1 MNQFE
6 YLLIGEGASDEAL
19 LHVLTWMIEQHTSR
33 PIRPLWPDFATL
45 GRPPTLEGRIQ
56 HALALYPCDLLF
68 VHRDADKS
76 PREERVAE
84 IRTAL
89 ANSAPEN
96 LPAVCVIPVRMTEA
110 WLLIDEAA
118 LRTAAGAPKGRQDLV
133 LPTVREL
140 ENLGDP
146 KLLLGELIR
155 AASGL
160 QGRRLKR
167 LKRQTTITRLAELID
182 DFSALRQLSAFQA
195 LEADFLKV
203 MTEKDRL

>member
-68 VHRDADKS
+68 VHRDADKP
-76 PREERVAE
+76 PREKRVSE
-84 IRTAL
+84 IRAAL

-110 WLLIDEAA
+110 WLVIDETAR
-118 LRTAAGAPKGRQDLV
+118 RTAAGAPGGRQIV
-133 LPTVREL
+133 NLPPVREL
-140 ENLGDP
+140 ESLADP
-146 KLLLGELIR
+146 KTLLGELIR
-155 AASGL
+155 TASGL

-167 LKRQTTITRLAELID
+167 LERRTTITRLAELID
-182 DFSALRQLSAFQA
+182 DFSLLRQLPAFQA
-195 LEADFLKV
+195 LEADFLEV
-203 MTEKDRL
+203 MTDIL